1 MRRDPQLISILAGY
15 RRLTMTIVTV
25 LVVLGTVRALD
36 YTGLI
41 PAALLNL
48 LPATTL
54 LGGLVLVGL
63 LLVGHRWLSRRLV
76 AIQHTSEAARAR
88 MHRDA
93 LTGAFSRAYF
103 LEALND
109 EVFHGSNRAVGYLH
123 LDMDNL
129 KVLNDT
135 AGHAAGDAALVH
147 LTQTIARV
155 MPGAMVGRLGG
166 DEFGIMIIGHDNKP
180 ALRRLGEQLLRQLD
194 EPLML
199 GGRPMRLSASIGV
212 ALSPL
217 DAVDADD
224 LISKADLALYKG
236 KKSGRHTVV
245 AFDADMLGDERHRRF
260 VERDLRAALLMDELE
275 LHYQPVF
282 SADDMAVRSHEA
294 LVRWRHQ
301 VRGMIPPA
309 EFVAIA
315 EESDLIDK
323 LGDWVLRR
331 ACLDLVALGTSVA
344 VNVSPAQL
352 RHDDFAQRFA
362 AILAETN
369 TDPRSIIVEVTE
381 TVPIHAGGVAMANL
395 DALRATGI
403 RIAIDDFGAGY
414 ASLQYLR
421 GFAFDII
428 KIDRTYVAS
437 LGESRIDE
445 MIIGAICD
453 IARSLPVEVVAEG
466 VETPEQLAKLKAA
479 GCTAFQ
485 GYLLGR
491 PASLAAL
498 QAERIVAA

>member
-1 MRRDPQLISILAGY
+1 MRRDPQLISILDGY
-15 RRLTMTIVTV
+15 RRLTATV
-25 LVVLGTVRALD
+25 VAVLIVLGTVRILD
-36 YTGLI
+36 YSGAI
-41 PAALLNL
+41 PTRMLRLM
-48 LPATTL
+48 PAITL
-54 LGGLVLVGL
+54 GGGLVLVAL
-63 LLVGHRWLSRRLV
+63 LLIGHRWLSRRLV
-76 AIQHTSEAARAR
+76 TIQHASETARAR
-88 MHRDA
+88 IHRDA

-109 EVFHGSNRAVGYLH
+109 EVFHGADRAVGYLH

-135 AGHAAGDAALVH
+135 AGHPAGDAALVH
-147 LTQTIARV
+147 LTKMIAKV

-166 DEFGIMIIGHDNKP
+166 DEFGIMIIGNDNKA

-194 EPLML
+194 EPLMV

-212 ALSPL
+212 ALAPL
-217 DAVDADD
+217 DAVDAND

-236 KKSGRHTVV
+236 KKSGRHSVV
-245 AFDADMLGDERHRRF
+245 AFDADMLGDDRHRRF

-282 SADDMAVRSHEA
+282 SADDMQVRSHEA
-294 LVRWRHQ
+294 LVRWQHQ
-301 VRGMIPPA
+301 VRGMISPA
-309 EFVAIA
+309 EFVGIA

-331 ACLDLVALGTSVA
+331 ACQDLPALGTSVA

-369 TDPRSIIVEVTE
+369 TDPHSIIVEVTE
-381 TVPIHAGGVAMANL
+381 TVPILAGGVAMANL
-395 DALRATGI
+395 DAMRATGI

-453 IARSLPVEVVAEG
+453 IARSLPVDVVAEG
-466 VETPEQLAKLKAA
+466 VETPDQLAKLKAA

-491 PASLAAL
+491 PASLATL